1 MEFSFDK
8 AKYNIKVTS
17 KFKKDY
23 KKISKQ
29 GKDKQKLI
37 KVLETLANG
46 QEFELQHR
54 DHSLINDKVYKNCR
68 ECHIEPDWLLIYK
81 IQDNE
86 LLLLLFATGSHS
98 ELFNK

>member
-46 QEFELQHR
+46 
-54 DHSLINDKVYKNCR
+54 
-68 ECHIEPDWLLIYK
+68 
-81 IQDNE
+81 
-86 LLLLLFATGSHS
+86 
-98 ELFNK
+98 